1 MSGLK
6 IKQNCFKVIQMTI
19 YMALCFTTYR
29 MQWIHLTF
37 YWSYKTKFRLDK
49 NVIVFICIKPLES
62 LKAPIWLFMYR
73 NKTTAFTRKWKAFEI
88 AVSTIVENFSK
99 SASQSR
105 IWVKSTHCL
114 KWLNGKILFEHP
126 AYMAN
131 RRHVESVF
139 IIYCF
144 FIIFNIFFN
153 IFFNIIFNIFFA
165 QSALN

>member
-73 NKTTAFTRKWKAFEI
+73 NKTTAFYEEMKSLWNSGVNNSRKFLQKCKSEQNMSEIDTLSKMTNWKDSLLAPGI
-88 AVSTIVENFSK
+88 YGKQKTC
-99 SASQSR
+99 
-105 IWVKSTHCL
+105 WVGFHYL
-114 KWLNGKILFEHP
+114 LFF
-126 AYMAN
+126 YYFQYI
-131 RRHVESVF
+131 S
-139 IIYCF
+139 
-144 FIIFNIFFN
+144 
-153 IFFNIIFNIFFA
+153 FFA